1 MAYPEMVRRWAF
13 RNRAP
18 FAHHVHLGKGALFA
32 LGSSR
37 TEIFCAK
44 TSLMISL
51 PTRLLGCAAL
61 ALLLLAGC
69 ATRPPADD
77 PEALQ
82 EFRENNDPFEPTNR
96 FMFEVNEAIDK
107 AVLQP
112 IAEAYRDLLPKP
124 IRSGIRNVLGNL
136 RTPTIL
142 TGDLLQG
149 NVTRAR
155 KTLGRFIVN
164 STIGIGGIVDVGRSY
179 DVHGHSED
187 MGQTFAVWGM
197 GEGFYMFV
205 PLLGP
210 TTARDLAGFAVDI
223 YTNPQ
228 SLIGQGQILDVWNY
242 TRIGM
247 TVVDTREA
255 LLEPFDMVRKT
266 SLDPYATLRSAYRQ
280 RRMFEI
286 ENREGPGGA
295 VAPAGGVGFGQ
306 GVTEPQ

>member
-1 MAYPEMVRRWAF
+1 MVRPWAF

-18 FAHHVHLGKGALFA
+18 FAHHGHLGKGVRFA
-32 LGSSR
+32 LSGSR
-37 TEIFCAK
+37 NPVFRAK
-44 TSLMISL
+44 TFLMNSS
-51 PTRLLGCAAL
+51 PTRILGAAAL
-61 ALLLLAGC
+61 ALLLMAGC

-82 EFRENNDPFEPTNR
+82 EFRENNDPFEPANR
-96 FMFEVNEAIDK
+96 VMFEVNEAIDK

-112 IAEAYRDLLPKP
+112 IAEAYRDVLPKP
-124 IRSGIRNVLGNL
+124 VRSGIRNVLGNL
-136 RTPTIL
+136 RAPTIL

-155 KTLGRFIVN
+155 ETLGRFIVN
-164 STIGIGGIVDVGRSY
+164 STIGIGGIVDVGRRY

-187 MGQTFAVWGM
+187 MGQTLAVWGV
-197 GEGFYMFV
+197 GEGFFMFV

-210 TTARDLAGFAVDI
+210 TTARDLVGFATDI

-242 TRIGM
+242 TRLGM

-280 RRMFEI
+280 RRIFEI

-306 GVTEPQ
+306 GVMEPQ

>member
-1 MAYPEMVRRWAF
+1 M
-13 RNRAP
+13 N
-18 FAHHVHLGKGALFA
+18 
-32 LGSSR
+32 SS
-37 TEIFCAK
+37 
-44 TSLMISL
+44 

-82 EFRENNDPFEPTNR
+82 EFRENNDPFEPANR
-96 FMFEVNEAIDK
+96 VMFEVNEVIDK

-149 NVTRAR
+149 NLTRAR
-155 KTLGRFIVN
+155 ETLGRFIVN
-164 STIGIGGIVDVGRSY
+164 STIGIGGIVDVGRRY

-187 MGQTFAVWGM
+187 MGQTLAVWGV

-210 TTARDLAGFAVDI
+210 TTARDLTGFAIDV

-255 LLEPFDMVRKT
+255 LLEPFDLVRKT

-280 RRMFEI
+280 RRTFEI
-286 ENREGPGGA
+286 LNKDGPGGP
-295 VAPAGGVGFGQ
+295 VAPAGGIGFGQ
-306 GVTEPQ
+306 GVLEPQ

>member
-1 MAYPEMVRRWAF
+1 MSF
-13 RNRAP
+13 
-18 FAHHVHLGKGALFA
+18 
-32 LGSSR
+32 SQ
-37 TEIFCAK
+37 
-44 TSLMISL
+44 
-51 PTRLLGCAAL
+51 TRLLGCAAL

-96 FMFEVNEAIDK
+96 VMFEVNEVIDK

-124 IRSGIRNVLGNL
+124 VRSGIRNVLGNL

-142 TGDLLQG
+142 VGDLLQG

-155 KTLGRFIVN
+155 ETLGRFIVN
-164 STIGIGGIVDVGRSY
+164 STIGIGGIVDVGRRHN
-179 DVHGHSED
+179 VIGHSED
-187 MGQTFAVWGM
+187 MGQTLAVWGV

-210 TTARDLAGFAVDI
+210 TTARDLTGFAIDV

-280 RRMFEI
+280 RRSFEI
-286 ENREGPGGA
+286 LNKDGPGGA
-295 VAPAGGVGFGQ
+295 VAPAGGIGFGQ
-306 GVTEPQ
+306 AVLEPQ

>member
-1 MAYPEMVRRWAF
+1 MNAF
-13 RNRAP
+13 
-18 FAHHVHLGKGALFA
+18 
-32 LGSSR
+32 
-37 TEIFCAK
+37 
-44 TSLMISL
+44 

-69 ATRPPADD
+69 AAPPPADD

>member
-1 MAYPEMVRRWAF
+1 MVRPWAF
-13 RNRAP
+13 RNAAP
-18 FAHHVHLGKGALFA
+18 FAHRGHLGKGAL
-32 LGSSR
+32 LTLSGSFLVAFR
-37 TEIFCAK
+37 AK
-44 TSLMISL
+44 KPRMTFPS
-51 PTRLLGCAAL
+51 PRLLGAAAL
-61 ALLLLAGC
+61 ALLMLAGC

-96 FMFEVNEAIDK
+96 VMFEVNEVIDK

-124 IRSGIRNVLGNL
+124 VRSGIRNVLGNL

-142 TGDLLQG
+142 VGDLLQG

-155 KTLGRFIVN
+155 ETLGRFIVN
-164 STIGIGGIVDVGRSY
+164 STIGIGGIVDVGRRY

-187 MGQTFAVWGM
+187 MGQTLAVWGV

-210 TTARDLAGFAVDI
+210 TTARDLTGFAIDV

-247 TVVDTREA
+247 TVIDTREA

-266 SLDPYATLRSAYRQ
+266 SLDPYSTLRSAYRQ
-280 RRMFEI
+280 RRTFEI
-286 ENREGPGGA
+286 LNKDGPGGA

-306 GVTEPQ
+306 GVLEPP

>member
-1 MAYPEMVRRWAF
+1 MNAF
-13 RNRAP
+13 
-18 FAHHVHLGKGALFA
+18 
-32 LGSSR
+32 
-37 TEIFCAK
+37 
-44 TSLMISL
+44 
-51 PTRLLGCAAL
+51 PTRRLGCAAL

-112 IAEAYRDLLPKP
+112 IAEAYRDVLPKP

-155 KTLGRFIVN
+155 ETLGRFIVN
-164 STIGIGGIVDVGRSY
+164 STIGIGGIVDVGRRY

-306 GVTEPQ
+306 GVMEPQ

>member
-1 MAYPEMVRRWAF
+1 MVRHLLF
-13 RNRAP
+13 RNGAP
-18 FAHHVHLGKGALFA
+18 FTHHAHLGKGAPLSLIGSFA
-32 LGSSR
+32 MAFRAKNRLMKPFAARFLGSV
-37 TEIFCAK
+37 
-44 TSLMISL
+44 
-51 PTRLLGCAAL
+51 AL
-61 ALLLLAGC
+61 VLLLLAGC

-82 EFRENNDPFEPTNR
+82 EFRENNDPFEPANR
-96 FMFEVNEAIDK
+96 AMFEVNEVIDK

-112 IAEAYRDLLPKP
+112 IAEAYRDLLPQP
-124 IRSGIRNVLGNL
+124 VRSGIRNVLGNL

-149 NVTRAR
+149 NLTRAR
-155 KTLGRFIVN
+155 ETLGRFIVN
-164 STIGIGGIVDVGRSY
+164 STIGIGGIVDVGRRY

-187 MGQTFAVWGM
+187 MGQTLAVWGV

-210 TTARDLAGFAVDI
+210 TTARDLVGFAADI

-228 SLIGQGQILDVWNY
+228 SMIGQGQILDVWNY

-247 TVVDTREA
+247 TVIDTREA

-280 RRMFEI
+280 RRSFEI
-286 ENREGPGGA
+286 QNKEGPGGA

-306 GVTEPQ
+306 GVMEPN

>member
-82 EFRENNDPFEPTNR
+82 EFRENNDPFEPANR
-96 FMFEVNEAIDK
+96 VMFEVNEAIDK

-112 IAEAYRDLLPKP
+112 IAEAYRDVLPEP
-124 IRSGIRNVLGNL
+124 VRSGIRNVLGNL

-149 NVTRAR
+149 NLTRAR
-155 KTLGRFIVN
+155 ETLGRFIVN
-164 STIGIGGIVDVGRSY
+164 STIGFGGIRDVGRAY

-187 MGQTFAVWGM
+187 MGQTFAVWGV
-197 GEGFYMFV
+197 GEGFYMFL

-210 TTARDLAGFAVDI
+210 SSARDFVGFGTDI
-223 YTNPQ
+223 VSNPFTWV
-228 SLIGQGQILDVWNY
+228 GQGYLLDAWNY
-242 TRIGM
+242 TRLGM

-255 LLEPFDMVRKT
+255 LLEPIDAVRMT

-280 RRMFEI
+280 RRAFEI
-286 ENREGPGGA
+286 QNKDSPAGT

-306 GVTEPQ
+306 GVMEPK

>member
-1 MAYPEMVRRWAF
+1 MVRPWAF
-13 RNRAP
+13 RNAAP
-18 FAHHVHLGKGALFA
+18 FAHRGHLGKGAL
-32 LGSSR
+32 LTLSGSFLVAFR
-37 TEIFCAK
+37 AK
-44 TSLMISL
+44 KPRMTFPS
-51 PTRLLGCAAL
+51 PRLLGAAAL
-61 ALLLLAGC
+61 ALLMLAGC

-96 FMFEVNEAIDK
+96 VMFEVNEVIDK

-124 IRSGIRNVLGNL
+124 VRSGIRNVLGNL

-142 TGDLLQG
+142 VGDLLQG

-155 KTLGRFIVN
+155 ETLGRFIVN
-164 STIGIGGIVDVGRSY
+164 STIGIGGIVDVGRRY

-187 MGQTFAVWGM
+187 MGQTLAVWGV

-210 TTARDLAGFAVDI
+210 TTARDLTGFAIDV

-280 RRMFEI
+280 RRSFEI
-286 ENREGPGGA
+286 LNKDGPGGA
-295 VAPAGGVGFGQ
+295 VAPAGGIGFGQ
-306 GVTEPQ
+306 GVLEPQ

>member
-1 MAYPEMVRRWAF
+1 MA
-13 RNRAP
+13 
-18 FAHHVHLGKGALFA
+18 
-32 LGSSR
+32 GSNLLP
-37 TEIFCAK
+37 FCAK
-44 TSLMISL
+44 KPLMTSNRS
-51 PTRLLGCAAL
+51 RLLGSAAL
-61 ALLLLAGC
+61 ALLLMAGC

-77 PEALQ
+77 PEAVQ

-96 FMFEVNEAIDK
+96 VMFEVNEVIDK

-112 IAEAYRDLLPKP
+112 IAEAYRDILPKP
-124 IRSGIRNVLGNL
+124 VRSGIRNVLGNL

-142 TGDLLQG
+142 AGDLLQG

-155 KTLGRFIVN
+155 ETLGRFIVN
-164 STIGIGGIVDVGRSY
+164 STIGIGGIVDVGRRY

-187 MGQTFAVWGM
+187 MGQTLAVWGV

-210 TTARDLAGFAVDI
+210 TTARDLTGFAIDI

-228 SLIGQGQILDVWNY
+228 SLIGQGYILDAWNY

-280 RRMFEI
+280 RRSFEI
-286 ENREGPGGA
+286 QNKDGPGGA

-306 GVTEPQ
+306 GVLEPQ

>member
-1 MAYPEMVRRWAF
+1 MVRPLAF

-18 FAHHVHLGKGALFA
+18 FAHHAHLGKGVPIRLS
-32 LGSSR
+32 GSFPMAFR
-37 TEIFCAK
+37 AK
-44 TSLMISL
+44 THLMKPLTARIL
-51 PTRLLGCAAL
+51 GPIALVLLM
-61 ALLLLAGC
+61 LAGC

-77 PEALQ
+77 LEALQ

-96 FMFEVNEAIDK
+96 ALFEVNEVIDK

-124 IRSGIRNVLGNL
+124 VRSGIRNLLGNL

-142 TGDLLQG
+142 VGDLLQG

-155 KTLGRFIVN
+155 ETLGRFIVN
-164 STIGIGGIVDVGRSY
+164 STIGVGGIVDVGRRY

-187 MGQTFAVWGM
+187 MGQTFAVWGV
-197 GEGFYMFV
+197 GEGFYMFI

-210 TTARDLAGFAVDI
+210 TTARDLVGFAVDI

-228 SLIGQGQILDVWNY
+228 SMIGQGQILDVWNY

-247 TVVDTREA
+247 TVIDTREA

-280 RRMFEI
+280 RRAFEI
-286 ENREGPGGA
+286 QNKESPGGA
-295 VAPAGGVGFGQ
+295 VAPAGGIGFGQ
-306 GVTEPQ
+306 GVMEPK

>member
-1 MAYPEMVRRWAF
+1 MVRPLAF

-18 FAHHVHLGKGALFA
+18 FAHHAHLGKGAPRGLS
-32 LGSSR
+32 GSSS
-37 TEIFCAK
+37 TGFCAK
-44 TSLMISL
+44 TLLMNPPLSRIFG
-51 PTRLLGCAAL
+51 PAAL
-61 ALLLLAGC
+61 VLLLLAGC

-82 EFRENNDPFEPTNR
+82 EFRENNDPFEPANR
-96 FMFEVNEAIDK
+96 ALFEVNEAIDK

-124 IRSGIRNVLGNL
+124 VRSGIRNVLGNL

-142 TGDLLQG
+142 IGDLLQG
-149 NVTRAR
+149 NMTRAR
-155 KTLGRFIVN
+155 ETTGRFIVN
-164 STIGIGGIVDVGRSY
+164 STIGIGGIVDVGRRY

-210 TTARDLAGFAVDI
+210 TTARDLTGFAIDV

-228 SLIGQGQILDVWNY
+228 SLIGQGYALDAWNY

-280 RRMFEI
+280 RRSFEI
-286 ENREGPGGA
+286 LNKDGPGGA

-306 GVTEPQ
+306 GVMEPQ

>member
-1 MAYPEMVRRWAF
+1 MVRLWAF

-18 FAHHVHLGKGALFA
+18 FAHHGHLGKGPL
-32 LGSSR
+32 LTLSGSFLVAFR
-37 TEIFCAK
+37 AK
-44 TSLMISL
+44 KPQMTFPS
-51 PTRLLGCAAL
+51 PRLLGAAAL
-61 ALLLLAGC
+61 ALLMLAGC

-96 FMFEVNEAIDK
+96 VMFEVNEVIDK

-124 IRSGIRNVLGNL
+124 VRSGIRNVLGNL

-142 TGDLLQG
+142 VGDLLQG

-155 KTLGRFIVN
+155 ETLGRFIVN
-164 STIGIGGIVDVGRSY
+164 STIGIGGIVDVGRRY

-187 MGQTFAVWGM
+187 MGQTLAVWGV

-210 TTARDLAGFAVDI
+210 TTARDLTGFAIDV

-247 TVVDTREA
+247 TVIDTREA

-266 SLDPYATLRSAYRQ
+266 SLDPYSTLRSAYRQ
-280 RRMFEI
+280 RRTFEI
-286 ENREGPGGA
+286 LNKDGPGGA

-306 GVTEPQ
+306 GVLEPP

>member
-1 MAYPEMVRRWAF
+1 MA
-13 RNRAP
+13 
-18 FAHHVHLGKGALFA
+18 
-32 LGSSR
+32 GSNLLP
-37 TEIFCAK
+37 FCAK
-44 TSLMISL
+44 NPLMTSNRS
-51 PTRLLGCAAL
+51 RLLGSAAL
-61 ALLLLAGC
+61 ALLLMAGC

-77 PEALQ
+77 PEAVQ

-96 FMFEVNEAIDK
+96 VMFEVNEVIDK

-112 IAEAYRDLLPKP
+112 IAEAYRDILPKP
-124 IRSGIRNVLGNL
+124 VRSGIRNVLGNL

-142 TGDLLQG
+142 AGDLLQG

-155 KTLGRFIVN
+155 ETLGRFIVN
-164 STIGIGGIVDVGRSY
+164 STIGIGGIVDVGRRY

-187 MGQTFAVWGM
+187 MGQTLAVWGV

-210 TTARDLAGFAVDI
+210 TTARDLTGFAIDI

-228 SLIGQGQILDVWNY
+228 SLIGQGYILDAWNY

-280 RRMFEI
+280 RRSFEI
-286 ENREGPGGA
+286 QNKDGPGGA
-295 VAPAGGVGFGQ
+295 VAPAGGIGFGQ
-306 GVTEPQ
+306 GVLEPQ

>member
-1 MAYPEMVRRWAF
+1 MVRPWAF
-13 RNRAP
+13 RNAAP
-18 FAHHVHLGKGALFA
+18 FAHRGHLGKGAL
-32 LGSSR
+32 LTLSGSFLVAFR
-37 TEIFCAK
+37 AK
-44 TSLMISL
+44 KPRMTFPS
-51 PTRLLGCAAL
+51 PRLLGAAAL
-61 ALLLLAGC
+61 ALLMLAGC

-96 FMFEVNEAIDK
+96 VMFEVNEVIDK

-124 IRSGIRNVLGNL
+124 VRSGIRNLLGNL

-149 NVTRAR
+149 NLTRAR
-155 KTLGRFIVN
+155 ETLGRFIVN
-164 STIGIGGIVDVGRSY
+164 STIGIGGIVDVGRRY

-187 MGQTFAVWGM
+187 MGQTLAVWGV

-210 TTARDLAGFAVDI
+210 TTARDLTGFAIDI

-266 SLDPYATLRSAYRQ
+266 SLDPYSTLRSAYRQ
-280 RRMFEI
+280 RRTFEI
-286 ENREGPGGA
+286 LNKDGPGGA

-306 GVTEPQ
+306 GVLEPP

>member
-1 MAYPEMVRRWAF
+1 MK
-13 RNRAP
+13 P
-18 FAHHVHLGKGALFA
+18 FAARI
-32 LGSSR
+32 LGS
-37 TEIFCAK
+37 
-44 TSLMISL
+44 
-51 PTRLLGCAAL
+51 AAL
-61 ALLLLAGC
+61 VLLLLAGC

-82 EFRENNDPFEPTNR
+82 EFRDNNDPFEPANR
-96 FMFEVNEAIDK
+96 ALFEVNEVIDK

-124 IRSGIRNVLGNL
+124 VRSGIRNVLGNL

-149 NVTRAR
+149 NLTRAR
-155 KTLGRFIVN
+155 ETLGRFIVN
-164 STIGIGGIVDVGRSY
+164 STIGIGGIVDVGRRY

-187 MGQTFAVWGM
+187 MGQTLAVWGL

-210 TTARDLAGFAVDI
+210 TTARDLVGFGIDI

-228 SLIGQGQILDVWNY
+228 SMIGQGQILDVWNY

-247 TVVDTREA
+247 TVIDTREA

-280 RRMFEI
+280 RRAFEI
-286 ENREGPGGA
+286 ENKESPAGA
-295 VAPAGGVGFGQ
+295 VAPAGGIGFGQ
-306 GVTEPQ
+306 GVMEPK

>member
-1 MAYPEMVRRWAF
+1 MVRRLLL
-13 RNRAP
+13 RNGAPIAHRA
-18 FAHHVHLGKGALFA
+18 HLGKGAA
-32 LGSSR
+32 SRVSGSYQQA
-37 TEIFCAK
+37 FCAK
-44 TSLMISL
+44 NSLMK
-51 PTRLLGCAAL
+51 PFAARFLGPVAL

-96 FMFEVNEAIDK
+96 VMFEVNEAIDK

-112 IAEAYRDLLPKP
+112 IAEAYRDLLPQP
-124 IRSGIRNVLGNL
+124 VRSGIRNVLGNL

-149 NVTRAR
+149 NLTRAR
-155 KTLGRFIVN
+155 ETLGRFIVN
-164 STIGIGGIVDVGRSY
+164 STIGIGGIVDVGRRY

-187 MGQTFAVWGM
+187 MGQTLAVWGV
-197 GEGFYMFV
+197 GEGFYMFI

-210 TTARDLAGFAVDI
+210 TTARDLVGFGIDV

-266 SLDPYATLRSAYRQ
+266 SLDPYSTLRSAYRQ
-280 RRMFEI
+280 RRSFEI
-286 ENREGPGGA
+286 QNKDGPGGA

-306 GVTEPQ
+306 GVMEPK

>member
-1 MAYPEMVRRWAF
+1 MTL
-13 RNRAP
+13 P
-18 FAHHVHLGKGALFA
+18 FARFLG
-32 LGSSR
+32 
-37 TEIFCAK
+37 
-44 TSLMISL
+44 
-51 PTRLLGCAAL
+51 PAAL
-61 ALLLLAGC
+61 ALLLLSGC

-82 EFRENNDPFEPTNR
+82 EFKGNNDPFEPTNR
-96 FMFEVNEAIDK
+96 VMFEVNEAIDK

-112 IAEAYRDLLPKP
+112 IAEAYRDVLPKP
-124 IRSGIRNVLGNL
+124 VRSGIRNVLGNL

-149 NVTRAR
+149 NLTRAR
-155 KTLGRFIVN
+155 ETLGRFIVN
-164 STIGIGGIVDVGRSY
+164 STIGIGGIVDVGRRY

-187 MGQTFAVWGM
+187 MGQTFAVWGV

-210 TTARDLAGFAVDI
+210 TTARDLVGFATDI

-228 SLIGQGQILDVWNY
+228 SMIGQGQILDVWNY

-247 TVVDTREA
+247 TVIDTREA
-255 LLEPFDMVRKT
+255 LLEPFDIVRQT
-266 SLDPYATLRSAYRQ
+266 SLDPYSTLRSAYRQ
-280 RRMFEI
+280 RRNFEI
-286 ENREGPGGA
+286 LNKDGPGGP

-306 GVTEPQ
+306 GVLERQ